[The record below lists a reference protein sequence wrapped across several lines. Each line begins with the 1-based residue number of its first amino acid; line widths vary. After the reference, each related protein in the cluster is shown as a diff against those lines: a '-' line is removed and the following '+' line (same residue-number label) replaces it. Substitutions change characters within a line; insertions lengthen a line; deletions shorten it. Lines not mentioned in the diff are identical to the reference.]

1 MVVVIVSTISSS
13 STRLFQGIP
22 LSFFDYSREQMRM
35 YQQINVLK
43 HLFIAAS
50 REENYPV
57 SLKISLMINTLPE
70 LYDIASKFTNQ

>member
-1 MVVVIVSTISSS
+1 
-13 STRLFQGIP
+13 
-22 LSFFDYSREQMRM
+22 M

-57 SLKISLMINTLPE
+57 SLREKVVSTSLLSLLMDDRISFYSIQRSSPCRALKSIK
-70 LYDIASKFTNQ
+70 DILLTE